1 MKRAVGVLSGEL
13 LGDREFYKNLISRAD
28 VLYSAD
34 GGANHLLEIGEKPDF
49 IVGDMD
55 SILEETKK
63 LYESKNIKFITF
75 PKEKDKTDGELMIE
89 EILKSGKYDEI
100 DIIGGFG
107 GRIDHF
113 LANIFLMEKYQNI
126 KFVSDTTSM
135 ETVTDKKKIEKCKG
149 KTISIIPISDK
160 VKIKRLSGFQYCV
173 ENIDIKRGDTT
184 GISNVATEDI
194 AEIEIESGKVIVVVN
209 G

>member
-13 LGDREFYKNLISRAD
+13 LGKREFYQELIDKAD
-28 VLYSAD
+28 AVFSAD
-34 GGANHLLEIGEKPDF
+34 GGANHLLEIERNPDF
-49 IVGDMD
+49 IIGDMD
-55 SILEETKK
+55 SISEETKSI
-63 LYESKNIKFITF
+63 YESKNIKFITF

-89 EILKSGKYDEI
+89 EILKSGEYDEI

-113 LANIFLMEKYQNI
+113 LSNIFLLEKYEKI
-126 KFVSDTTSM
+126 RFISDETLM
-135 ETVTDKKKIEKCKG
+135 EVVKDRKDIRDCKG

-160 VKIKRLSGFQYCV
+160 VRIKRLSGFKYCV
-173 ENIDIKRGDTT
+173 DNLDMKRGDTT
-184 GISNVATEDI
+184 GISNIVTEDR
-194 AEIEIESGKVIVVVN
+194 AVVEVESGKVIVVVN